1 LEQQEYYAN
10 PQNSFWKILFTI
22 YNAKYSS
29 NYEIKKQ
36 LIIDNSLAV
45 WDVCNSA
52 IRSGSL
58 DSAIKD
64 ETPNNIIELL
74 VQNSSIEKIA
84 FNGQKATTLYDKYF
98 QRIPKIKYST
108 LLSTSPANAR
118 FNFHEKLD
126 NWRQFFK

>member
-1 LEQQEYYAN
+1 MEQQEYYAN

-22 YNAKYSS
+22 YNMRYSP
-29 NYEIKKQ
+29 NYAMKKQ
-36 LIIDNSLAV
+36 LIIANQLAV
-45 WDVCNSA
+45 WDVCSSA
-52 IRSGSL
+52 KRLGSL
-58 DSAIKD
+58 DSAIKN

-74 VQNSSIEKIA
+74 TQNPSIEKIV
-84 FNGQKATTLYDKYF
+84 FNGQKATILYDKYF

-126 NWRQFFK
+126 NWRQTIK

>member
-22 YNAKYSS
+22 YNMRYSP
-29 NYEIKKQ
+29 NYAMKKQ
-36 LIIDNSLAV
+36 LIIANQLAV
-45 WDVCNSA
+45 WDVCSSA
-52 IRSGSL
+52 KRLGSL
-58 DSAIKD
+58 DSAIKN

-74 VQNSSIEKIA
+74 TQNPSIEKIV
-84 FNGQKATTLYDKYF
+84 FNGQKATILYDKYF

-126 NWRQFFK
+126 NWRQTIK